1 MSAEADRPA
10 GIVGRL
16 PLALWPAIGLG
27 ALSGLFYWAAFPGVD
42 LWPLTF
48 VTFVPLYVAT
58 IGQTP
63 KRAFAAGM
71 AVGLTNNLLGFFWL
85 LEMLRVFS
93 GFPWPL
99 CALFLVI
106 ICAAQ
111 GLRFGVM
118 AWLFARGQA
127 RGWPRIPTFLLAFAA
142 SELFPTLFDFYY
154 GATVTK
160 APLLMQTA
168 ELGGPNLVGVILVM
182 VNVALAEPLVA
193 WLEARKLDRRPLLAG
208 GAVALFAVGFGAL
221 RIRQVDAQAAAS
233 ERVNVGLVQ
242 ANMGL
247 KQKRVDP
254 EEGLNRHLAL
264 TEQAKAAGADLVVWS
279 ETSAMHAVRVDHYKE
294 DIARGIG
301 RRLGVPAIFGA
312 VLVDKVPD
320 ERKFV
325 LYNTALSTDAAGEVT
340 GRYDKTYLLKFGE
353 YLPLGNLFPIL
364 YKWSPNSGHFSQGT
378 SLEPVTVTVNGA
390 PRKISVL
397 ICYEDILPGFT
408 DKEVAVADPDLLVN
422 MTNDAWFGDTSEPWE
437 HLALATFRAVEHR
450 RYLVRSTNSGV
461 SAFIDPVGRVMDHT
475 GTFTKEAKVASVRWM
490 HAHTVF
496 EAVGEIPAY
505 LAGLAAIVLAFWRR
519 PRPRRG

>member
-1 MSAEADRPA
+1 M
-10 GIVGRL
+10 I
-16 PLALWPAIGLG
+16 PLRLWPAVGCG
-27 ALSGLFYWAAFPGVD
+27 ALSGLLYWAAFPGVD
-42 LWPLTF
+42 VWPLTF
-48 VTFVPLYVAT
+48 VTFVPLYLAT

-85 LEMLRVFS
+85 LDMLKVFS
-93 GFPWPL
+93 GFPTPL

-111 GLRFGVM
+111 GARFGVM
-118 AWLFARGQA
+118 GWLFARGQA

-168 ELGGPNLVGVILVM
+168 ELGGPNLVGVLLLV
-182 VNVALAEPLVA
+182 VNVAIAEPLVA
-193 WLEARKLDRRPLLAG
+193 WVEKRKVDRRPLLAG
-208 GAVALFAVGFGAL
+208 AAVAVFAVGFGAL
-221 RIRQVDAQAAAS
+221 RIHQVDALAAAS
-233 ERVNVGLVQ
+233 EQVVVGIVQ

-254 EEGLNRHLAL
+254 EEGLHRHLAL
-264 TEQAKAAGADLVVWS
+264 TAEVKKAGADLVVWS

-294 DIARGIG
+294 DIANGIG
-301 RRLGVPAIFGA
+301 RRLGLPAIFGA
-312 VLVDKVPD
+312 VLVDKVAD
-320 ERKFV
+320 ERRFV
-325 LYNTALSTDAAGEVT
+325 LYNTALSTDASGEVT

-353 YLPLGNLFPIL
+353 YLPLGNMFPIL
-364 YKWSPNSGHFSQGT
+364 YKWSPNSGHFSPGE
-378 SLEPVTVTVNGA
+378 SLDPVTVTVNGQ

-408 DKEVAVADPDLLVN
+408 DKEVNVADPDLLVN

-461 SAFIDPVGRVMDHT
+461 SAFVDPVGRVMDHT
-475 GTFTKEAKVASVRWM
+475 GTFTQEAKVASVRWM

-496 EAVGEIPAY
+496 EAVGEVPAY
-505 LAGLAAIVLAFWRR
+505 LAGLTAVVFAFWRR
-519 PRPRRG
+519 PKRREASAA